1 MLAIVIAV
9 VIVIALASAL
19 VYVFAMSAKSAGEG
33 ASEAVDR
40 KKKAAGTGLPKPEVI
55 DFHVA
60 GDTAKTYFGVPL
72 GDSDAGQHLV
82 DLLSLSAVEYLHQKQ
97 RAGLPLGGVE
107 KIAVYAKRSGESV
120 LVTTVE
126 LPETGELPDP
136 AHMRVFEATTTD
148 PVAELTAVVADATV
162 GSPPSASGDI
172 EPVASF
178 VDLTGPTDASLRAM
192 GVDPSSMSLDDLA
205 RGLFTIG
212 GYQVDSGAAG
222 VSVDSPSATTFGATK
237 AGSRVSVVV
246 VPHEDGSH
254 PEVDEKVFT
263 SIGVAAGQMNV
274 DQIMLISD
282 KFGPYSMYEREKRS
296 SKTVFITRE
305 RLQAFVDSFGLG

>member
-1 MLAIVIAV
+1 MLVIVIAV
-9 VIVIALASAL
+9 VIVIALAGAL
-19 VYVFAMSAKSAGEG
+19 AYAFAMSAKSAGQG
-33 ASEAVDR
+33 ASDAVDR
-40 KKKAAGTGLPKPEVI
+40 KKAAGTGLPKPEVV

-72 GDSDAGQHLV
+72 GDADAGQHLI

-97 RAGLPLGGVE
+97 RSGLPLGGVE
-107 KIAVYAKRSGESV
+107 KIAIFATRNGEPV
-120 LVTTVE
+120 LVTTVD
-126 LPETGELPDP
+126 LPDTGELPDP
-136 AHMRVFEATTTD
+136 AHMRVFEATSTD
-148 PVAELTAVVADATV
+148 PVAELTAVVADSTV
-162 GSPPSASGDI
+162 GSAPSSSGDI

-178 VDLTGPTDASLRAM
+178 VDLTGPTDASLRAL
-192 GVDPSSMSLDDLA
+192 GVDPASMSLDELA

-212 GYQVDSGAAG
+212 GYQLDSGAAG
-222 VSVDSPSATTFGATK
+222 VNVDAPGATSFGATK
-237 AGSRVSVVV
+237 PGSSVAVVV
-246 VPHEDGSH
+246 LPHDEGSH

-263 SIGVAAGQMNV
+263 SIGIAAGQMNV
-274 DQIMLISD
+274 DQVMLISD